1 MNELSISAAQADMR
15 RAYLCGA
22 PGVLV
27 SGIVWLI
34 AGLVA
39 VFVSEKY
46 SVFALLIGGALIHPS
61 SLVVTKWLGHNGA
74 HTPGNA
80 LARLAGEAT
89 FWLLAGIAI
98 AYVIQTVHLA
108 WFFPAMLLIIGSRYL
123 TFQTLYG
130 LRIYWILGVTLCA
143 VGFALA
149 ALRAP
154 ASFVA
159 LGGASI
165 EIIFAVLIFRQS
177 KA

>member
-1 MNELSISAAQADMR
+1 MNELTISAAQADMR

-39 VFVSEKY
+39 VFVSEKH
-46 SVFALLIGGALIHPS
+46 SVFALLIGGALIHPIS
-61 SLVVTKWLGHNGA
+61 SVLTKLLGQSDA

-80 LARLAGEAT
+80 LIRLAGEGT
-89 FWLLAGIAI
+89 FWLFAGIAI
-98 AYVIQTVHLA
+98 AYAIQTVHSA
-108 WFFPAMLLIIGSRYL
+108 WFFPLMLLVIGSRYL

-130 LRIYWILGVTLCA
+130 LRIYWVFGAALCA
-143 VGFALA
+143 AGFALA
-149 ALRAP
+149 VMRAP
-154 ASFVA
+154 VSFVA
-159 LGGASI
+159 LAGGTI
-165 EIIFAVLIFRQS
+165 EIIFATLIFRQS